1 MKVSVLGCGTWGS
14 AVAQALADNG
24 VEVTA
29 WQRYENKS
37 LEMESTRRHP
47 ILKDIEFNSNI
58 FFTSDFDNAIVSGN
72 IIILAVPSDA
82 VREVILQ
89 ASDKLTEN
97 SIIVNLAKGIENNT
111 LMTMSQVIHIE
122 SGLKANQ
129 IVSLYGP
136 SHAEEVVKKLPTT
149 LVAGCVENNTS
160 ILIQELMSSDF
171 LRIYTND
178 DILGVEIGGSLKNIM
193 AIAAGVWLELSVN
206 TFTAI
211 LSVSAFLYYII
222 IYSLLLKRYTVH
234 NTVLGGIAGA
244 APPLIGWVAVTG
256 EIGWV
261 GIILFIVVF
270 TWQPA
275 HFWALALGLAED
287 YKKAGI
293 PMLPVVRSE
302 TETKGQTL
310 AWSMLTFVVTMG
322 LGIAAELGTIYFIVA
337 IIGGGGFI
345 YVCWQLFRTPGIT
358 KAPLVFRYS
367 TIYLAVLFA
376 AIALDR
382 ILMS

>member
-58 FFTSDFDNAIVSGN
+58 LFTSDFDNAIVSGN

-122 SGLKANQ
+122 SGLKENQ

-193 AIAAGVWLELSVN
+193 AIAAGVCDGIGYGDNSKA
-206 TFTAI
+206 AI
-211 LSVSAFLYYII
+211 LTRGMNEMTKLGLIMGANESTFFGLSGIGDLLVTALSKHSRNRFVGEKIGKGE
-222 IYSLLLKRYTVH
+222 SLDSIMGSMKMVAEGI
-234 NTVLGGIAGA
+234 NTCKAIPDLVKKYKIEM
-244 APPLIGWVAVTG
+244 PIS
-256 EIGWV
+256 ESIHD
-261 GIILFIVVF
+261 ILFNKKDPLKVVKELM
-270 TWQPA
+270 TRK
-275 HFWALALGLAED
+275 LGPENN
-287 YKKAGI
+287 
-293 PMLPVVRSE
+293 
-302 TETKGQTL
+302 
-310 AWSMLTFVVTMG
+310 
-322 LGIAAELGTIYFIVA
+322 
-337 IIGGGGFI
+337 
-345 YVCWQLFRTPGIT
+345 
-358 KAPLVFRYS
+358 
-367 TIYLAVLFA
+367 
-376 AIALDR
+376 
-382 ILMS
+382 

>member
-58 FFTSDFDNAIVSGN
+58 LFTSDFDNAIVSGN

-193 AIAAGVWLELSVN
+193 AIAAGVCDGIGYGDNSKA
-206 TFTAI
+206 AI
-211 LSVSAFLYYII
+211 LTRGMNEMTKLGLIMGANESTFFGLSGIGDLLVTALSKHSRNRFVGEKIGKGE
-222 IYSLLLKRYTVH
+222 SLDSIMGSMKMVAEGI
-234 NTVLGGIAGA
+234 NTCKAIPDLVKKYKIEM
-244 APPLIGWVAVTG
+244 PIS
-256 EIGWV
+256 ESIHD
-261 GIILFIVVF
+261 ILFNKKDPLKVVKELM
-270 TWQPA
+270 TRK
-275 HFWALALGLAED
+275 LGPENN
-287 YKKAGI
+287 
-293 PMLPVVRSE
+293 
-302 TETKGQTL
+302 
-310 AWSMLTFVVTMG
+310 
-322 LGIAAELGTIYFIVA
+322 
-337 IIGGGGFI
+337 
-345 YVCWQLFRTPGIT
+345 
-358 KAPLVFRYS
+358 
-367 TIYLAVLFA
+367 
-376 AIALDR
+376 
-382 ILMS
+382 